1 MVHADQC
8 PPTPPA
14 LLPCSVLTC
23 LKLGADGVDLVD
35 DVFHA
40 MDAIPGASIRLPG
53 IGSKRERPGAA
64 ACPSYLR

>member
-1 MVHADQC
+1 MVQAH
-8 PPTPPA
+8 PA
-14 LLPCSVLTC
+14 RFASLLSAYLFEAW
-23 LKLGADGVDLVD
+23 ADGVDLVD